1 MVFKKKS
8 SESPTTPKS
17 RLGHFFDSPL
27 TPNTTNEDSFFS
39 CCEDSSPHHSQV
51 SISKSVINRRFNR
64 LGNSRESHSP
74 SSLDSSASIAFS
86 QVQVDYYCKSPSKK
100 ISSITKSATMDF
112 SNEKRA
118 RYLPDEKLI
127 KYFEDKSAQWKN
139 YANNLV
145 DSHCHFDMLFYK
157 SVIKKY

>member
-1 MVFKKKS
+1 MDFKKKS
-8 SESPTTPKS
+8 SESPATPKS
-17 RLGHFFDSPL
+17 RLGLFFDSPV

-64 LGNSRESHSP
+64 LDSSRESNSP
-74 SSLDSSASIAFS
+74 SSLDSFASIA
-86 QVQVDYYCKSPSKK
+86 
-100 ISSITKSATMDF
+100 ITKSATMDF
-112 SNEKRA
+112 SFSNERRA
-118 RYLPDEKLI
+118 RYFPDEKLI
-127 KYFEDKSAQWKN
+127 NYFTNKSSEWKN

-157 SVIKKY
+157 SVIKKILK